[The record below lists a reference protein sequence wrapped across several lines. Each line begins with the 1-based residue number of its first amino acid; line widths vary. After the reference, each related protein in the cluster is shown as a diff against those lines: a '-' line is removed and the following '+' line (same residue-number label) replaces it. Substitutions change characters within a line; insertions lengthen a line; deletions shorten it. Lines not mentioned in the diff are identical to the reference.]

1 MDINAEQE
9 NKMNIIL
16 RRRKLGK
23 TSTREFSKFTNA
35 IPVRNDL
42 LNKKIKEP
50 IDWLIRWGCTSQC
63 QANHTVNKAEA
74 ISLAGNKKE
83 SRKILQELNLP
94 KRIVPRTWFSYEDW
108 EDSDYEGAVI
118 VRPTHHAQGRSLY
131 YLKTPAD
138 IITFFTHTPKKLIP
152 DNYYISEYIK
162 KEKEFRVF
170 VMQGKVVWIA
180 EKTPENP
187 EAIAWNVAQ
196 GGHFYNVRWNDWPL
210 RACRIAIQAC
220 EALGLDF
227 GGVDIMQKDKEFLI
241 LEVNSAPSQTSPYRQ
256 QCTGKAFDYLIKSNN
271 SKLETPEKVNSYKQ
285 FIHPGIKND

>member
-94 KRIVPRTWFSYEDW
+94 KRIVPRTWFSL
-108 EDSDYEGAVI
+108 S
-118 VRPTHHAQGRSLY
+118 
-131 YLKTPAD
+131 
-138 IITFFTHTPKKLIP
+138 
-152 DNYYISEYIK
+152 
-162 KEKEFRVF
+162 
-170 VMQGKVVWIA
+170 
-180 EKTPENP
+180 
-187 EAIAWNVAQ
+187 
-196 GGHFYNVRWNDWPL
+196 
-210 RACRIAIQAC
+210 
-220 EALGLDF
+220 
-227 GGVDIMQKDKEFLI
+227 
-241 LEVNSAPSQTSPYRQ
+241 
-256 QCTGKAFDYLIKSNN
+256 
-271 SKLETPEKVNSYKQ
+271 
-285 FIHPGIKND
+285 